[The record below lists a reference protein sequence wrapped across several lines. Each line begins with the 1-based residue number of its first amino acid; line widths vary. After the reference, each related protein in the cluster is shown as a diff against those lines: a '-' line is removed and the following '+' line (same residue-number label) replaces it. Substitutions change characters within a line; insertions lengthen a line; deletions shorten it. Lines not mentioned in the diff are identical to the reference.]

1 MIGVRARRDGQARKM
16 PQPIEDRKGR
26 GPIRDREGNK
36 PTKAPERRGLRKDR
50 KGRSPIENREGNAP
64 ARARKRLGLL
74 ESRKGHRLFEGRK
87 VHRLLEDGQGR
98 GSAAS
103 GEGSLL
109 VKAREVGGLIES
121 REVPR
126 LAGAVAA
133 GTSAELCAVAL
144 TATAAW
150 LIARA
155 GQHPALSALALAIV
169 GVRAFALFR
178 GVLRYAER
186 LVGHD
191 AALRVLAGLRV
202 RVYEALRR
210 STDPAG
216 AAPRPAPRDADAVQ
230 RMVAD
235 VEAVQDLLLRCVLPA
250 SVSWLTGLAAI
261 AMTALL
267 LPAAGAV
274 LAAGV
279 VLAGAALPALA
290 ARTARSDARRAAE
303 ARADLAV
310 HGLDLDRGA
319 VDLAAFG
326 ATERFVAR
334 AEAAAARLAR
344 LERRAGTVE
353 AVVAA
358 LGAALQGATVLAVLW
373 TARRNGADGVLV
385 TVLTLTALAAVDAVL
400 PVADAARRLSEVRP
414 AARRVLDLLRAGDRP
429 HPRPVIA
436 PAPLAAPAPDPTPV
450 SASVPVPVIEL
461 RGVRVAYGSVPAL
474 GGVDLRVPAGRKIA
488 VVGASG
494 AGKSTLLGVLTGE
507 VRSEG
512 AVLLGDAPLSSH
524 DPRDVRATV
533 RGLTQDTHVFNASI
547 RANVTL
553 ARPGATEAEAAD
565 AARRAGLLDWIAALP
580 EGWDTPVG
588 GTRLSGGQRQRLL
601 LARALL
607 ADPPVLVL
615 DEPTEGLDLVT
626 ADRIVADLLTDQRTV
641 VLVTHRL
648 APLAAADE
656 IVVLDRGRIVQ
667 RGTHRHLA
675 KRPGPYR
682 DLWEAENH
690 PIISSAIPP
699 A

>member
-1 MIGVRARRDGQARKM
+1 M
-16 PQPIEDRKGR
+16 PEPVEDRKGR
-26 GPIRDREGNK
+26 GPFRDREGNV
-36 PTKAPERRGLRKDR
+36 
-50 KGRSPIENREGNAP
+50 P
-64 ARARKRLGLL
+64 ARARKRLGLI
-74 ESRKGHRLFEGRK
+74 EGRK
-87 VHRLLEDGQGR
+87 PRRLLEDGQGG
-98 GSAAS
+98 GSIAS
-103 GEGSLL
+103 GEGSAL
-109 VKAREVGGLIES
+109 VEAREVGGLIGG

-210 STDPAG
+210 STDPAEVT
-216 AAPRPAPRDADAVQ
+216 PRPAPRDADAVQ

-261 AMTALL
+261 AVTTLL

-414 AARRVLDLLRAGDRP
+414 AARRVLDLLRAGGRP
-429 HPRPVIA
+429 RPRPVVPPAPVPALA
-436 PAPLAAPAPDPTPV
+436 PAPVPALAPA
-450 SASVPVPVIEL
+450 PVIEL

-474 GGVDLRVPAGRKIA
+474 DGVDLRVPAGRKIA

-507 VRSEG
+507 VRPEG
-512 AVLLGDAPLSSH
+512 AVLLDDAPLSAH

-533 RGLTQDTHVFNASI
+533 RGLTQDAHVFNASI

-553 ARPGATEAEAAD
+553 ARPGATDAEAAD

-580 EGWDTPVG
+580 EGWDTPAG

-626 ADRIVADLLTDQRTV
+626 ADRIVADLLTDRRTV

-656 IVVLDRGRIVQ
+656 IVVLDRGRVVQ
-667 RGTHRHLA
+667 RGAHRHLA

-690 PIISSAIPP
+690 PSIGRAIPP